1 MVSPKRECKVTFT
14 LTLEEWIVIDREA
27 TRRGLTMASY
37 LRLVALEHAI
47 RNTKEGA
54 SK

>member
-1 MVSPKRECKVTFT
+1 MVSPRREKKVALT
-14 LTLEEWIVIDREA
+14 LTLEELQTIEREA

-37 LRLVALEHAI
+37 LRLVALENA
-47 RNTKEGA
+47 KEGQ